1 MTNWDRKEADML
13 ADAIVK
19 HILHH
24 HGRDEENRKLL
35 AIERDA
41 DAAANTVATTAGALI
56 ALRARVCTICR
67 GSRLYE
73 CDVPSGW
80 SNRCAFVISNTT
92 QFGELGE

>member
-1 MTNWDRKEADML
+1 ML

-19 HILHH
+19 HIAHH
-24 HGRDEENRKLL
+24 PQREAENRKLL

-41 DAAANTVATTAGALI
+41 DAAANTVATTTGELI
-56 ALRARVCTICR
+56 GLRSRVCTICR
-67 GSRLYE
+67 AAKLYD

-80 SNRCAFVISNTT
+80 SNRCAFIISNTT